1 MPRFLLRGEPTPEG
15 QVAFD
20 AAETRHL
27 GRVLR
32 LGPGDLVTAV
42 DRRGKQ
48 WQVRLTAVS
57 PRSATGVV
65 LGGEAAGR
73 ESPLHLTLVQGV
85 PKGDKMEAVVRMAT
99 ELGAARIV
107 PVLTSRTVIQP
118 PAAGWTSRIARWQR
132 IAGEATK
139 QCGRGTVPS
148 VAAPAPLASW
158 IAAPR
163 EAGLVVCLWEEAD
176 VPLGSAL
183 PPPPVAQATLVV
195 GPEGGLAA
203 DEVRG
208 LRAIGAVVAGVGPRI
223 LRTETAGPVGLAL
236 LQARYGDL
244 LERA

>member
-1 MPRFLLRGEPTPEG
+1 MRGEPTPEG

-42 DRRGKQ
+42 DRQGKQ
-48 WQVRLTAVS
+48 WQVRLTDVS
-57 PRSATGVV
+57 ARSATGVV

-73 ESPLHLTLVQGV
+73 ESPLRLTLVQGV
-85 PKGDKMEAVVRMAT
+85 PKGDKMDAVVRMAT
-99 ELGAARIV
+99 ELSAARIV
-107 PVLTSRTVIQP
+107 PVLTMRTVIQP
-118 PAAGWTSRIARWQR
+118 PAGGWAPRVARWQR
-132 IAGEATK
+132 IAAEATK
-139 QCGRGTVPS
+139 QCGRAMVPE
-148 VAAPAPLASW
+148 VAAPAPLAAW
-158 IAAPR
+158 LAAGGEP
-163 EAGLVVCLWEEAD
+163 GLIVCLWEEAEAA
-176 VPLGSAL
+176 LGSAL
-183 PPPPVAQATLVV
+183 PPPPVAAATLVV

-208 LRAIGAVVAGVGPRI
+208 LRAAGAVVAGVGPRI

-244 LERA
+244 VARS